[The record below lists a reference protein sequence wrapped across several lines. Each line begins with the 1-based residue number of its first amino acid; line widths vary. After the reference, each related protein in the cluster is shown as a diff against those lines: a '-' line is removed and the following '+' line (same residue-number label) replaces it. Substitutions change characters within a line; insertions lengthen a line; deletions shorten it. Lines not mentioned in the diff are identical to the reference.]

1 MTRNAWTRSKLTPG
15 TGYLDLATTAPA
27 DMAKSARK
35 PSQRD
40 RPCPFRCGRAFK
52 NTSGLTQHINAHHPV
67 FHQSQDRRPTRS
79 QEADIESDRED
90 PPPPPQFDQQPPPD
104 SPPRAP
110 RGARV
115 EHHPHLTGKPCD
127 RDGNFLA
134 PGTAPLPQEVPAPDD
149 FSPYASLADFRLA
162 DFCYRRVQMS
172 ADEIDELM
180 QILASRDEANGI
192 PPFRDHRELYG
203 TIDETEKGHIPWE
216 KFEVK
221 YDGPLEEGDGALWQH
236 ESFAVYFRDPREVL
250 RMQLANPDFAKDF
263 DVSPKRVYGKN
274 GRRRYRDFMSGRW
287 AWRQADSIAEDPDTH
302 GAVFVPIITGS
313 DKTTTSVGTGQSDFY
328 PVYQSNGLVNNEARC
343 GHRNAVSV
351 VAFLA
356 IPKTD
361 REFEAASFG
370 RFPGMTKWEVM
381 LFPDGHFRRVIFGLG
396 PYIAD
401 YPEQVLLACVVQ
413 GWCPRCTA
421 KRTDLDG
428 PAGRRSQ
435 RHTEAL
441 FEALDHKRLWDDYG
455 VIPDVLVYLP
465 AIEGYVPPQMIRA
478 FAAFLDFCYLVRRND
493 IGEDTI
499 DEIESALARYHK
511 EREIFEKSG
520 VCPDGFCLPRQHS
533 MVHYPFLIREFAA
546 PNGLCSSITESKH
559 IKAVKE
565 PWRRSSRYMALSQM
579 LTINNRLDN
588 LAATRID
595 FISRGILNPG
605 TLAPI
610 PEDAEPT
617 PRGEDDDHPDV
628 PEDRE
633 IDAEVK
639 LARNPTRGV
648 VRDASLLGQFL
659 GVPRLPDLLRRFLD
673 AQDNPDRDPSVEVPL
688 DTCPPVP
695 ARVMTYPSAIATFY
709 APSDQCGKG
718 GLLSERIRSVHR
730 WRGGP
735 ARNDCVYVGGDD
747 ALPGFRGLL
756 AARVLAFMSVKH
768 QQQTIPCALVT
779 WFSAIGEE
787 PDGDTGMWM
796 VEPDLDHRGR
806 RDT

>member
-1 MTRNAWTRSKLTPG
+1 MAGVQRERKGNEGGSRERRPHDARIGASYASMTRNAWTRSRLTPG

-134 PGTAPLPQEVPAPDD
+134 PGAAPLPQEVPAPDD

-221 YDGPLEEGDGALWQH
+221 YDGPLEEGDGAPWQH

-328 PVYQSNGLVNNEARC
+328 PVYQSNGLVNNEARR

-356 IPKTD
+356 IPK
-361 REFEAASFG
+361 
-370 RFPGMTKWEVM
+370 K
-381 LFPDGHFRRVIFGLG
+381 
-396 PYIAD
+396 
-401 YPEQVLLACVVQ
+401 
-413 GWCPRCTA
+413 
-421 KRTDLDG
+421 
-428 PAGRRSQ
+428 
-435 RHTEAL
+435 
-441 FEALDHKRLWDDYG
+441 
-455 VIPDVLVYLP
+455 
-465 AIEGYVPPQMIRA
+465 
-478 FAAFLDFCYLVRRND
+478 
-493 IGEDTI
+493 
-499 DEIESALARYHK
+499 
-511 EREIFEKSG
+511 
-520 VCPDGFCLPRQHS
+520 
-533 MVHYPFLIREFAA
+533 
-546 PNGLCSSITESKH
+546 SKH

-588 LAATRID
+588 LAATRVD

-806 RDT
+806 REVDIIHLDTIVRGAHLIPVFGDERIPHRWRFTDSLDSFQAYYVNKYADHHSHEIAF